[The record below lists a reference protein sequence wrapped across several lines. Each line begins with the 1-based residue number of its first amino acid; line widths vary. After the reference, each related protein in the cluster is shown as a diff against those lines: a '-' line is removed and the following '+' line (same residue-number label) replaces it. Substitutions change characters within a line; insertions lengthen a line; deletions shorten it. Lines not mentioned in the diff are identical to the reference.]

1 MDAPPL
7 KDSARGEKSITRR
20 SHYKLRTGLRPL
32 LPGIAVSV
40 EQGACL
46 TREKEFKIIP
56 AGHGHKVG
64 LGKFERDREVT
75 VKGYACAHPVRS
87 RGVEFE
93 NLQAMHKG
101 SMGRRRR
108 ECKGSVAKYTV

>member
-20 SHYKLRTGLRPL
+20 SHYKLWQRLRPL
-32 LPGIAVSV
+32 LTGIAVSV

-46 TREKEFKIIP
+46 TREEGFEIVP

-64 LGKFERDREVT
+64 LGEFERDRKLT
-75 VKGYACAHPVRS
+75 VEGYACAHPVRS
-87 RGVEFE
+87 RGVKFE
-93 NLQAMHKG
+93 NLQALHKG

-108 ECKGSVAKYTV
+108 ECKVSVAKYTV